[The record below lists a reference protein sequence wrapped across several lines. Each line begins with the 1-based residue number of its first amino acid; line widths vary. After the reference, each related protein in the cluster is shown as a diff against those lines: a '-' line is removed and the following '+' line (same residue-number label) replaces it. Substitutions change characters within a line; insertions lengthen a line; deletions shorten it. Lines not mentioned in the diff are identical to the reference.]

1 MVSPTRQLSERPDPQ
16 SKTDCPLASIS
27 SIVKKACIERD
38 PAPFIGVGGGL
49 EHQS

>member
-16 SKTDCPLASIS
+16 SKTDLSANFDL
-27 SIVKKACIERD
+27 VDREKACIERD
-38 PAPFIGVGGGL
+38 PAPFIAVGGGL